1 MLTRLALR
9 VSLFA
14 ICTSLATGYST
25 FGDEREE
32 IKLRI
37 VQIEK
42 QAAQLLKEGRKDKVA
57 GLLRE
62 QEELMK
68 TLEGMN
74 SQGRFEGRGPSP
86 EQIEKFHKAAEQVHH
101 LRIASEHLKLAGMHD
116 MAGDLMRRVE
126 DIEQDLRNAKEK
138 ITQQMRADRA
148 DRADRPDRGDKEPP
162 RDQPQREPN
171 RKDQPERPR
180 AESRGPQNGG
190 PQNGG
195 PDGFI
200 HRLQEQLDQVRA
212 ENRELR
218 AMVEKIASSLR
229 QSDKPQ
235 IEKPQIDKPQLDKA
249 QTDKPQIEERM
260 LQFAERAIQRE
271 DKDKNGVLTPD
282 EFKGANGTSFSE
294 VDTNQDGKIDI
305 KEYATYRS
313 RR

>member
-86 EQIEKFHKAAEQVHH
+86 EQMEKFHKAAEQVHH

-138 ITQQMRADRA
+138 ITQQMRADRE
-148 DRADRPDRGDKEPP
+148 DKEPP

-218 AMVEKIASSLR
+218 TLVEKIASGLR

-235 IEKPQIDKPQLDKA
+235 IDKPQVDKPQIDKA

-260 LQFAERAIQRE
+260 LQFAERAIQRK
-271 DKDKNGVLTPD
+271 DTDKNGVLTPD
-282 EFKGANGTSFSE
+282 EFNASGTSFSD

-305 KEYATYRS
+305 KEYATYIS

>member
-1 MLTRLALR
+1 MLTRFALR

-37 VQIEK
+37 VEIEK

-86 EQIEKFHKAAEQVHH
+86 EQMAKFHKATEQVHH
-101 LRIASEHLKLAGMHD
+101 LRIASEHLKLAGMHE

-138 ITQQMRADRA
+138 MAQQMRGDRV
-148 DRADRPDRGDKEPP
+148 DKEPP

-180 AESRGPQNGG
+180 SESRGPQNGG
-190 PQNGG
+190 SQ
-195 PDGFI
+195 GFI
-200 HRLQEQLDQVRA
+200 DRLQEQLDQVRA

-218 AMVEKIASSLR
+218 MMVEKIASGLK

-235 IEKPQIDKPQLDKA
+235 IEKPEL
-249 QTDKPQIEERM
+249 EERM
-260 LQFAERAIQRE
+260 LQFVERAIQRE

-282 EFKGANGTSFSE
+282 EFKGSSGASFSE

>member
-1 MLTRLALR
+1 MLTRFALR

-14 ICTSLATGYST
+14 ICTSLASGYST

-37 VQIEK
+37 VQIKK
-42 QAAQLLKEGRKDKVA
+42 QAAQLLEEGRKDKAA

-68 TLEGMN
+68 RLDGMN
-74 SQGRFEGRGPSP
+74 AQGRFEGRGPSP
-86 EQIEKFHKAAEQVHH
+86 EQMEKFHKATEQVHH

-116 MAGDLMRRVE
+116 MAGDLMRHVE
-126 DIEQDLRNAKEK
+126 DIEQDLRNANLRNDKEK
-138 ITQQMRADRA
+138 MAQQMRGDRV
-148 DRADRPDRGDKEPP
+148 DRGDKEPP

-171 RKDQPERPR
+171 RRDQPERPR

-190 PQNGG
+190 SQNGG

-200 HRLQEQLDQVRA
+200 DRLQEQLDQVRA

-218 AMVEKIASSLR
+218 MMVEKIASGLK
-229 QSDKPQ
+229 QSDKPQVDKPQ
-235 IEKPQIDKPQLDKA
+235 IEKPEL
-249 QTDKPQIEERM
+249 EERM
-260 LQFAERAIQRE
+260 LQFAERAIQRK
-271 DKDKNGVLTPD
+271 DTDKNGVLTPD
-282 EFKGANGTSFSE
+282 EFKGANGTSFSD

-305 KEYATYRS
+305 KEYATYIS

>member
-86 EQIEKFHKAAEQVHH
+86 EQMEKFHKAAEQVHH

-148 DRADRPDRGDKEPP
+148 DRPDRGDKEPP

-190 PQNGG
+190 P
-195 PDGFI
+195 DGFI

-218 AMVEKIASSLR
+218 MMVEKIASGLM

-235 IEKPQIDKPQLDKA
+235 TDKPQTDKP

-282 EFKGANGTSFSE
+282 EFNTSGTSFSD

>member
-62 QEELMK
+62 QEELLK

-86 EQIEKFHKAAEQVHH
+86 EQMEKFHKAAEQVHH

-138 ITQQMRADRA
+138 MAQQM
-148 DRADRPDRGDKEPP
+148 RADRPDRGDKEPP

-190 PQNGG
+190 P
-195 PDGFI
+195 DGFI

-218 AMVEKIASSLR
+218 AMVEKIASGLR

-235 IEKPQIDKPQLDKA
+235 IDKPQVEKPQA
-249 QTDKPQIEERM
+249 DKPQIEERM
-260 LQFAERAIQRE
+260 LQFAERAIQRK
-271 DKDKNGVLTPD
+271 DTDKNGVLTPD
-282 EFKGANGTSFSE
+282 EFNASGTSFSD

-305 KEYATYRS
+305 KEYATYIS

>member
-1 MLTRLALR
+1 
-9 VSLFA
+9 
-14 ICTSLATGYST
+14 
-25 FGDEREE
+25 
-32 IKLRI
+32 
-37 VQIEK
+37 
-42 QAAQLLKEGRKDKVA
+42 
-57 GLLRE
+57 
-62 QEELMK
+62 LMK

-86 EQIEKFHKAAEQVHH
+86 EQMEKFHKAAEQVHH

-138 ITQQMRADRA
+138 MAQQMRADRE
-148 DRADRPDRGDKEPP
+148 DKEPP

-218 AMVEKIASSLR
+218 AMVEKIASGLM

-235 IEKPQIDKPQLDKA
+235 TDKPQIDKPQIDKPQIDKP

-260 LQFAERAIQRE
+260 LQFAERAIQRK
-271 DKDKNGVLTPD
+271 DTDKNGVLTPD
-282 EFKGANGTSFSE
+282 EFKGASGTSFSD

-305 KEYATYRS
+305 KEYATYIS

>member
-37 VQIEK
+37 VQIKK
-42 QAAQLLKEGRKDKVA
+42 QAAQLLEEGRKDKAA

-68 TLEGMN
+68 RLEGMN

-86 EQIEKFHKAAEQVHH
+86 EQMEKFHKAAEQVHH

-138 ITQQMRADRA
+138 MAQQMRG
-148 DRADRPDRGDKEPP
+148 DRPDRGDKEPP

-190 PQNGG
+190 SPNGG

-200 HRLQEQLDQVRA
+200 YRLQEQLDQVRA

-218 AMVEKIASSLR
+218 MMVEKIAGGLR

-235 IEKPQIDKPQLDKA
+235 TDKP

-260 LQFAERAIQRE
+260 LQFAEKAIQRE

-282 EFKGANGTSFSE
+282 EFKGASGTSFSE

>member
-86 EQIEKFHKAAEQVHH
+86 EQMEKFHKAAEQVHH

-138 ITQQMRADRA
+138 ITQQMRADRE
-148 DRADRPDRGDKEPP
+148 DKEPP

-235 IEKPQIDKPQLDKA
+235 IDKPQVDKPQIDKA

-260 LQFAERAIQRE
+260 LQFAERAIQRK

-282 EFKGANGTSFSE
+282 EFNASGTSFSD

-305 KEYATYRS
+305 KEYATYIS

>member
-1 MLTRLALR
+1 
-9 VSLFA
+9 
-14 ICTSLATGYST
+14 
-25 FGDEREE
+25 
-32 IKLRI
+32 
-37 VQIEK
+37 
-42 QAAQLLKEGRKDKVA
+42 
-57 GLLRE
+57 
-62 QEELMK
+62 LMK

-86 EQIEKFHKAAEQVHH
+86 EQMEKFHKAAEQVHH

-138 ITQQMRADRA
+138 MAPQMRADRE
-148 DRADRPDRGDKEPP
+148 DKEPP
-162 RDQPQREPN
+162 RDQPRREPN

-195 PDGFI
+195 SDGFI

-218 AMVEKIASSLR
+218 MMVEKIASGLM

-235 IEKPQIDKPQLDKA
+235 IQKPQIDKPQ
-249 QTDKPQIEERM
+249 TDKPQLEERM
-260 LQFAERAIQRE
+260 LQFAEKAIQRE

>member
-86 EQIEKFHKAAEQVHH
+86 EQMEKFHKAAEQVHH

-116 MAGDLMRRVE
+116 MAGDLMRRAE
-126 DIEQDLRNAKEK
+126 DVEQDLRNAKEK
-138 ITQQMRADRA
+138 MAQQMRGDREH
-148 DRADRPDRGDKEPP
+148 RGDKEPP

-190 PQNGG
+190 SPNGG

-218 AMVEKIASSLR
+218 MMVEKIASSLR
-229 QSDKPQ
+229 KSDKPQIDKPQ
-235 IEKPQIDKPQLDKA
+235 IEKPQL
-249 QTDKPQIEERM
+249 EERM

-282 EFKGANGTSFSE
+282 EFKGASGTSFSE

-305 KEYATYRS
+305 KEYATYIS

>member
-62 QEELMK
+62 QEELLK

-74 SQGRFEGRGPSP
+74 SQGRFEGRSPTP
-86 EQIEKFHKAAEQVHH
+86 EQMEKFHKAAEQVHH

-138 ITQQMRADRA
+138 MAQQM
-148 DRADRPDRGDKEPP
+148 RADRPDRGDKEPP

-190 PQNGG
+190 P
-195 PDGFI
+195 DGFI

-218 AMVEKIASSLR
+218 AMVEKIASGLM
-229 QSDKPQ
+229 QS
-235 IEKPQIDKPQLDKA
+235 E
-249 QTDKPQIEERM
+249 
-260 LQFAERAIQRE
+260 
-271 DKDKNGVLTPD
+271 
-282 EFKGANGTSFSE
+282 GANGTSFSE

>member
-1 MLTRLALR
+1 MLTRFALR

-14 ICTSLATGYST
+14 ICTSLASGYST

-37 VQIEK
+37 VQIKK
-42 QAAQLLKEGRKDKVA
+42 QAAQLLEEGRKDKAA

-62 QEELMK
+62 QEELMQI
-68 TLEGMN
+68 LDGMN

-86 EQIEKFHKAAEQVHH
+86 EQMEKFHKATEQVHH

-116 MAGDLMRRVE
+116 MAGDLMRRVK

-138 ITQQMRADRA
+138 ITLQMRGDRV
-148 DRADRPDRGDKEPP
+148 DRGDRGDKEPP

-190 PQNGG
+190 SQNGG

-200 HRLQEQLDQVRA
+200 DRLQEQLDQVRA

-218 AMVEKIASSLR
+218 MMVEKIASGLK
-229 QSDKPQ
+229 QSDKPQVDKPQ
-235 IEKPQIDKPQLDKA
+235 IEKPEL
-249 QTDKPQIEERM
+249 EERM
-260 LQFAERAIQRE
+260 LLFAERAIQRK
-271 DKDKNGVLTPD
+271 DTDKNGVLTPD
-282 EFKGANGTSFSE
+282 EFKGASGTSFSD

-305 KEYATYRS
+305 KEYATYIS

>member
-1 MLTRLALR
+1 MLTRFALR

-14 ICTSLATGYST
+14 ICTSLASGYST

-37 VQIEK
+37 VQIKK

-86 EQIEKFHKAAEQVHH
+86 EQMAKFHKATEQVHH
-101 LRIASEHLKLAGMHD
+101 LRIASEHLKLAGMHE

-138 ITQQMRADRA
+138 MAQQMRGDRV
-148 DRADRPDRGDKEPP
+148 DKEPP

-180 AESRGPQNGG
+180 SESRGPQNGG
-190 PQNGG
+190 SQ
-195 PDGFI
+195 GFI
-200 HRLQEQLDQVRA
+200 DRLQEQLDQVRA

-218 AMVEKIASSLR
+218 MMVEKIASGLK
-229 QSDKPQ
+229 QSDKPQVDKPQ
-235 IEKPQIDKPQLDKA
+235 IEKSEL
-249 QTDKPQIEERM
+249 EERM
-260 LQFAERAIQRE
+260 LQFVERAIQRE

-282 EFKGANGTSFSE
+282 EFKGSSGASFSE

>member
-86 EQIEKFHKAAEQVHH
+86 EQMEKFHKAAEQVHH

-138 ITQQMRADRA
+138 MAQQMRA
-148 DRADRPDRGDKEPP
+148 DRADRPDRGNKEPP

-190 PQNGG
+190 P
-195 PDGFI
+195 DGFI

-218 AMVEKIASSLR
+218 EMVEKIASGLR
-229 QSDKPQ
+229 QSDKPR
-235 IEKPQIDKPQLDKA
+235 IDKPQVEKP

-260 LQFAERAIQRE
+260 LQFAERAIQRK
-271 DKDKNGVLTPD
+271 DTDKNGVLTPD
-282 EFKGANGTSFSE
+282 EFNASGTSFSD
-294 VDTNQDGKIDI
+294 VDTNQDGKIDL
-305 KEYATYRS
+305 KEYATYIS

>member
-62 QEELMK
+62 QEELLK

-86 EQIEKFHKAAEQVHH
+86 EQMEKFHKAAEQVHH

-138 ITQQMRADRA
+138 MAQQM
-148 DRADRPDRGDKEPP
+148 RADRPDRGDKEPP

-190 PQNGG
+190 P
-195 PDGFI
+195 DGFI

-218 AMVEKIASSLR
+218 AMVEKIASGLR

-235 IEKPQIDKPQLDKA
+235 IDKPQVEKP

-260 LQFAERAIQRE
+260 LQFAEKAIQRE

-282 EFKGANGTSFSE
+282 EFKGANGIPFSE

>member
-1 MLTRLALR
+1 MLTRFALR

-14 ICTSLATGYST
+14 ICTSLASGYST

-37 VQIEK
+37 IEIKK
-42 QAAQLLKEGRKDKVA
+42 QAAQLLEEGRKDKAA

-68 TLEGMN
+68 RLDGMN
-74 SQGRFEGRGPSP
+74 AQGRFEGRGSSP
-86 EQIEKFHKAAEQVHH
+86 EQMEKFHKATEQVHH

-116 MAGDLMRRVE
+116 MAVDLMRRAE
-126 DIEQDLRNAKEK
+126 DIEQDLRNAKGK
-138 ITQQMRADRA
+138 MAQQMRGDRV
-148 DRADRPDRGDKEPP
+148 DRGDRGDKEPP

-180 AESRGPQNGG
+180 SESRGPQNGG
-190 PQNGG
+190 SQ
-195 PDGFI
+195 GFI
-200 HRLQEQLDQVRA
+200 DRLQEQLDQVRA

-218 AMVEKIASSLR
+218 MMVEKIASGLK

-235 IEKPQIDKPQLDKA
+235 IEKSEL
-249 QTDKPQIEERM
+249 EERM
-260 LQFAERAIQRE
+260 LQFVERAIQRE

-282 EFKGANGTSFSE
+282 EFKGSSGASFSE

-313 RR
+313 RRY

>member
-1 MLTRLALR
+1 MLTRFALR
-9 VSLFA
+9 VFLFA
-14 ICTSLATGYST
+14 ICASLASGYST

-37 VQIEK
+37 VEIEK

-68 TLEGMN
+68 RLDGMN

-86 EQIEKFHKAAEQVHH
+86 EQMEKLHKATEQVHH
-101 LRIASEHLKLAGMHD
+101 LRIASEHLKLAGMHE

-138 ITQQMRADRA
+138 MAQQMRG
-148 DRADRPDRGDKEPP
+148 DRGDKEPP
-162 RDQPQREPN
+162 RDQHQREPN

-180 AESRGPQNGG
+180 SESRGPQNGG
-190 PQNGG
+190 SQ
-195 PDGFI
+195 GFI
-200 HRLQEQLDQVRA
+200 DRLQEQLDQVRA

-218 AMVEKIASSLR
+218 MMVEKIASGLR

-235 IEKPQIDKPQLDKA
+235 V
-249 QTDKPQIEERM
+249 DKPQIEKSELEERM
-260 LQFAERAIQRE
+260 LQFVERAIQRE

-282 EFKGANGTSFSE
+282 EFRGANGTSFSD

>member
-74 SQGRFEGRGPSP
+74 SQGRFEVRGPSP
-86 EQIEKFHKAAEQVHH
+86 EQMEKFHQAAEQVHH

-148 DRADRPDRGDKEPP
+148 DRPDRGDKEPP

-190 PQNGG
+190 P
-195 PDGFI
+195 DGFI

-218 AMVEKIASSLR
+218 AMVEKIASGLR

-235 IEKPQIDKPQLDKA
+235 IEKPQIDKPQIDKA

>member
-42 QAAQLLKEGRKDKVA
+42 QAAQLLEEGRKDKAA

-62 QEELMK
+62 QEELMQI
-68 TLEGMN
+68 LEGMN
-74 SQGRFEGRGPSP
+74 SQGRFEGRDPSP
-86 EQIEKFHKAAEQVHH
+86 EQMEKFHKAAEQVHH
-101 LRIASEHLKLAGMHD
+101 LRIASEHLKLAGMHE

-126 DIEQDLRNAKEK
+126 DIEQDLRNAKGK
-138 ITQQMRADRA
+138 MAQQMRG
-148 DRADRPDRGDKEPP
+148 DRPDRGDKEPP

-171 RKDQPERPR
+171 RKNQPERPR

-190 PQNGG
+190 SQNGG

-235 IEKPQIDKPQLDKA
+235 
-249 QTDKPQIEERM
+249 TDQPQIEERM

-282 EFKGANGTSFSE
+282 EFKGASGTSFSD

>member
-1 MLTRLALR
+1 MLTRFALR
-9 VSLFA
+9 VALFA
-14 ICTSLATGYST
+14 ICTSLASGYST

-37 VQIEK
+37 IEIKK
-42 QAAQLLKEGRKDKVA
+42 QAAQLLEEGRKDKAA

-68 TLEGMN
+68 RLDGMN

-86 EQIEKFHKAAEQVHH
+86 EQMEKLHKATEQVHH

-126 DIEQDLRNAKEK
+126 DMEQDLRNAKEK
-138 ITQQMRADRA
+138 MAQQMRGDRV
-148 DRADRPDRGDKEPP
+148 DKEPP

-180 AESRGPQNGG
+180 SESRGPQNGG
-190 PQNGG
+190 SQ
-195 PDGFI
+195 GFI
-200 HRLQEQLDQVRA
+200 DRLQEQLDQVRA

-218 AMVEKIASSLR
+218 MMVEKIASGLR

-235 IEKPQIDKPQLDKA
+235 V
-249 QTDKPQIEERM
+249 DKPQIEKSELEERM
-260 LQFAERAIQRE
+260 LQFVERAIQRE

-282 EFKGANGTSFSE
+282 EFRGANGTSFSD

>member
-1 MLTRLALR
+1 MLTRFALR

-14 ICTSLATGYST
+14 ICTSLSSGYST
-25 FGDEREE
+25 YGDEREE

-37 VQIEK
+37 VQIKK
-42 QAAQLLKEGRKDKVA
+42 QAAQLLEEGRKDKAA

-68 TLEGMN
+68 RLDGMN

-86 EQIEKFHKAAEQVHH
+86 EQMEKFHKATEQVHH

-138 ITQQMRADRA
+138 ITQQMRGDRV
-148 DRADRPDRGDKEPP
+148 DRGDKEPP

-190 PQNGG
+190 SQNGG

-200 HRLQEQLDQVRA
+200 DRLQEQLDQVRA

-218 AMVEKIASSLR
+218 MMVEKIASGLK
-229 QSDKPQ
+229 QTDKPQVDKPQ
-235 IEKPQIDKPQLDKA
+235 IEKPEL
-249 QTDKPQIEERM
+249 EERM
-260 LQFAERAIQRE
+260 LQFAERAIQRK
-271 DKDKNGVLTPD
+271 DTDKNGALTPD
-282 EFKGANGTSFSE
+282 EFKGASGTSFSD

-305 KEYATYRS
+305 KEYATFIS

>member
-14 ICTSLATGYST
+14 ICTSLASGYST

-62 QEELMK
+62 QEELLK

-74 SQGRFEGRGPSP
+74 SQGRFEGRGPTP
-86 EQIEKFHKAAEQVHH
+86 EQMEKFHKAAEQVHH

-138 ITQQMRADRA
+138 MAQQMRADRP
-148 DRADRPDRGDKEPP
+148 DRPDRGDKEPP

-190 PQNGG
+190 P
-195 PDGFI
+195 DGFI

-218 AMVEKIASSLR
+218 AMVEKIASGLM
-229 QSDKPQ
+229 QSD
-235 IEKPQIDKPQLDKA
+235 KPQIDKPQVEKPQA
-249 QTDKPQIEERM
+249 DKPQIEERM

-282 EFKGANGTSFSE
+282 EFKGASGTSFSE
-294 VDTNQDGKIDI
+294 VDTNQDGKIDN

>member
-1 MLTRLALR
+1 MLTRFALR
-9 VSLFA
+9 VALFA
-14 ICTSLATGYST
+14 ICTSLASGYST

-37 VQIEK
+37 IEIKK
-42 QAAQLLKEGRKDKVA
+42 QAAQLLEEGRKDKAA

-68 TLEGMN
+68 RLDGMN

-86 EQIEKFHKAAEQVHH
+86 EQMEKLHKATEQVHH

-126 DIEQDLRNAKEK
+126 DMEQDLRNAKEK
-138 ITQQMRADRA
+138 MAQQMRGDRV
-148 DRADRPDRGDKEPP
+148 DKEPP

-180 AESRGPQNGG
+180 SESRGPQNGG
-190 PQNGG
+190 SQ
-195 PDGFI
+195 GFI
-200 HRLQEQLDQVRA
+200 DRLQEQLDQVRA

-218 AMVEKIASSLR
+218 MMVEKIASGLK
-229 QSDKPQ
+229 QSDKPQVDKPQ
-235 IEKPQIDKPQLDKA
+235 IEKSEL
-249 QTDKPQIEERM
+249 EERM
-260 LQFAERAIQRE
+260 LQFVERAIQRE

-282 EFKGANGTSFSE
+282 EFRGANGTSFSD

>member
-1 MLTRLALR
+1 MLTRFALR

-14 ICTSLATGYST
+14 ICTGLASGYST

-37 VQIEK
+37 IEIKK
-42 QAAQLLKEGRKDKVA
+42 QAAQLLEEGRKDKAA

-62 QEELMK
+62 QEVLMK
-68 TLEGMN
+68 RLDGMN

-86 EQIEKFHKAAEQVHH
+86 EQMEKFHKAAEQVHH
-101 LRIASEHLKLAGMHD
+101 LRVASEHLKLAGMHD

-126 DIEQDLRNAKEK
+126 DIEQDLRNANLRNDKEK
-138 ITQQMRADRA
+138 MAPQMRGDRV
-148 DRADRPDRGDKEPP
+148 DRGDKEPP

-171 RKDQPERPR
+171 RRDQPEGPR

-190 PQNGG
+190 TQNGG
-195 PDGFI
+195 PERFI
-200 HRLQEQLDQVRA
+200 NRLQEQLDQVRA

-218 AMVEKIASSLR
+218 MMVEKIASGLR

-235 IEKPQIDKPQLDKA
+235 I
-249 QTDKPQIEERM
+249 DKPQIEERM
-260 LQFAERAIQRE
+260 LQFAEKAIQRE
-271 DKDKNGVLTPD
+271 DKDKNGFLTPD
-282 EFKGANGTSFSE
+282 EFKGSSGTSFSE

>member
-1 MLTRLALR
+1 MLTRFALR

-37 VQIEK
+37 VEIEK

-86 EQIEKFHKAAEQVHH
+86 EQMAKFHKATEQVHH

-116 MAGDLMRRVE
+116 MAGDLMRRAE

-138 ITQQMRADRA
+138 MAQQMRGDRV
-148 DRADRPDRGDKEPP
+148 DKEPP

-180 AESRGPQNGG
+180 SESRGPQNGG
-190 PQNGG
+190 SQ
-195 PDGFI
+195 GFI
-200 HRLQEQLDQVRA
+200 DRLQEQLDQVRA

-218 AMVEKIASSLR
+218 MMVEKIASGLK
-229 QSDKPQ
+229 QSDKPQVDKPQ
-235 IEKPQIDKPQLDKA
+235 IEKSEL
-249 QTDKPQIEERM
+249 EERM
-260 LQFAERAIQRE
+260 LQFVERAIQRE

-282 EFKGANGTSFSE
+282 EFKGSSGASFSE

>member
-14 ICTSLATGYST
+14 ICTSLTTGYST

-37 VQIEK
+37 VQIKK
-42 QAAQLLKEGRKDKVA
+42 QAAQLLEEGRKDKAA

-68 TLEGMN
+68 RLDGMN

-86 EQIEKFHKAAEQVHH
+86 EQMEKFHKAAEQVHH

-116 MAGDLMRRVE
+116 MAGDLMRRAE

-138 ITQQMRADRA
+138 ITQQMRGDRA
-148 DRADRPDRGDKEPP
+148 DRGDKEPP

-190 PQNGG
+190 P
-195 PDGFI
+195 DGFI

-218 AMVEKIASSLR
+218 TMVEKIASSLR

-235 IEKPQIDKPQLDKA
+235 IDKP

-260 LQFAERAIQRE
+260 LQFAEKSIQRE

>member
-62 QEELMK
+62 QEGLMK

-86 EQIEKFHKAAEQVHH
+86 EQMEKFHKAAEQVHH

-126 DIEQDLRNAKEK
+126 DIEQDLRNANLRNDKEK
-138 ITQQMRADRA
+138 MAQQMRGDRV
-148 DRADRPDRGDKEPP
+148 DRGDKEPP

-171 RKDQPERPR
+171 RRDQPERPR

-190 PQNGG
+190 SQNGG

-200 HRLQEQLDQVRA
+200 DRLQEQLDQVRA

-218 AMVEKIASSLR
+218 MMVEKIASGLK
-229 QSDKPQ
+229 QSDKPQVDKPQ
-235 IEKPQIDKPQLDKA
+235 IEKPEL
-249 QTDKPQIEERM
+249 EERM
-260 LQFAERAIQRE
+260 LLFAERAIQRK
-271 DKDKNGVLTPD
+271 DTDKNGVLTPD
-282 EFKGANGTSFSE
+282 EFKGANVTSFSD

-305 KEYATYRS
+305 KEYATYIS

>member
-37 VQIEK
+37 VQIKK
-42 QAAQLLKEGRKDKVA
+42 QAAQLLEEGRKDKAA

-68 TLEGMN
+68 RLDGMN

-86 EQIEKFHKAAEQVHH
+86 EQMEKFHKATEQVHH

-116 MAGDLMRRVE
+116 MAGDLMRRAE
-126 DIEQDLRNAKEK
+126 DIEQDLRNANLRNDKEK
-138 ITQQMRADRA
+138 MAPQMRGDRV
-148 DRADRPDRGDKEPP
+148 DRGDKAPP

-190 PQNGG
+190 P
-195 PDGFI
+195 DGFI

-218 AMVEKIASSLR
+218 MMVEKIASSLR

-235 IEKPQIDKPQLDKA
+235 I
-249 QTDKPQIEERM
+249 DKPQIEKPQLEERM
-260 LQFAERAIQRE
+260 LQFAEKAIQRE

-282 EFKGANGTSFSE
+282 EFKGASGTSFSE

>member
-86 EQIEKFHKAAEQVHH
+86 EQMEKFHKAAEQVHH

-116 MAGDLMRRVE
+116 MAGDLMRRAE

-138 ITQQMRADRA
+138 MAQQMRG
-148 DRADRPDRGDKEPP
+148 DRPDRGDKEPP

-218 AMVEKIASSLR
+218 AMVEKVAGGLR
-229 QSDKPQ
+229 QSDKPKIDKPQ
-235 IEKPQIDKPQLDKA
+235 IEKPQL
-249 QTDKPQIEERM
+249 EERM

-305 KEYATYRS
+305 MEYATYRS

>member
-1 MLTRLALR
+1 MLTRFALR

-37 VQIEK
+37 VEIEK

-86 EQIEKFHKAAEQVHH
+86 EQMAKFHKATEQVHH
-101 LRIASEHLKLAGMHD
+101 LRIASEHLKLAGMHE

-138 ITQQMRADRA
+138 MAQQMRGDRV
-148 DRADRPDRGDKEPP
+148 DKEPP

-180 AESRGPQNGG
+180 SESRGPQNGG
-190 PQNGG
+190 SQ
-195 PDGFI
+195 GFI
-200 HRLQEQLDQVRA
+200 DRLQEQLDQVRA

-218 AMVEKIASSLR
+218 MMVEKIASGLK
-229 QSDKPQ
+229 QSDKPQVDKPQ
-235 IEKPQIDKPQLDKA
+235 IEKSEL
-249 QTDKPQIEERM
+249 EERM
-260 LQFAERAIQRE
+260 LQFVERAIQRE

-282 EFKGANGTSFSE
+282 EFKGVSGTSFSD

>member
-1 MLTRLALR
+1 MLTRFALR

-14 ICTSLATGYST
+14 ICTSLASGYST

-37 VQIEK
+37 VQIKK
-42 QAAQLLKEGRKDKVA
+42 QAAQLLEEGRKDKAA

-68 TLEGMN
+68 RLDGMN

-86 EQIEKFHKAAEQVHH
+86 EQMGKFHKATEQVHH
-101 LRIASEHLKLAGMHD
+101 LRIASEHLKLAGMHE

-138 ITQQMRADRA
+138 MAQQMRGDRV
-148 DRADRPDRGDKEPP
+148 DKEPP

-180 AESRGPQNGG
+180 SESRGPQNGG
-190 PQNGG
+190 SQ
-195 PDGFI
+195 GFI
-200 HRLQEQLDQVRA
+200 DRLQEQLDQVRA

-218 AMVEKIASSLR
+218 MMVEKIASGLK
-229 QSDKPQ
+229 QSDKPQVDKPQ
-235 IEKPQIDKPQLDKA
+235 IEKSEL
-249 QTDKPQIEERM
+249 EERM
-260 LQFAERAIQRE
+260 LQFVERAIQRE

-282 EFKGANGTSFSE
+282 EFKGSSGASFSE

-313 RR
+313 RRY

>member
-1 MLTRLALR
+1 MLTRFALR

-14 ICTSLATGYST
+14 ICTSLASGYST

-37 VQIEK
+37 VQIKK
-42 QAAQLLKEGRKDKVA
+42 QAAQLLEEGRKDKAA

-68 TLEGMN
+68 RLDGMN
-74 SQGRFEGRGPSP
+74 SQRRFEGRGPSP
-86 EQIEKFHKAAEQVHH
+86 EQMGKFHKATEQVHH

-126 DIEQDLRNAKEK
+126 DIEQDLRNANLRNDKEEMAP
-138 ITQQMRADRA
+138 QMRGDRV
-148 DRADRPDRGDKEPP
+148 DRGDKEPP

-190 PQNGG
+190 SQNGG

-200 HRLQEQLDQVRA
+200 DRLQEQLDQVRA

-218 AMVEKIASSLR
+218 MMVEKIASGLK
-229 QSDKPQ
+229 QTDKPQVDKPQ
-235 IEKPQIDKPQLDKA
+235 IEKPEL
-249 QTDKPQIEERM
+249 EERM
-260 LQFAERAIQRE
+260 LQFAERAIQRK
-271 DKDKNGVLTPD
+271 DTDKNGALTPD
-282 EFKGANGTSFSE
+282 EFKGASGTSFSD

>member
-37 VQIEK
+37 VEIKK
-42 QAAQLLKEGRKDKVA
+42 QAAQLLEEGRKDNAA

-68 TLEGMN
+68 RLDGMN

-86 EQIEKFHKAAEQVHH
+86 EQMEKFHKATEQVHH

-116 MAGDLMRRVE
+116 MAGDLMRRAE
-126 DIEQDLRNAKEK
+126 DVEQDLRNAKEK
-138 ITQQMRADRA
+138 ITQQMRA
-148 DRADRPDRGDKEPP
+148 DRGDKEPP

-190 PQNGG
+190 SPNGG

-218 AMVEKIASSLR
+218 MMVEKIASSLR
-229 QSDKPQ
+229 KSDKPQIDKPQ
-235 IEKPQIDKPQLDKA
+235 IEKPQL
-249 QTDKPQIEERM
+249 EERM

-282 EFKGANGTSFSE
+282 EFKGASGTSFSE

>member
-1 MLTRLALR
+1 MLTRFALR

-37 VQIEK
+37 VEIEK

-86 EQIEKFHKAAEQVHH
+86 EQMAKFHKATEQVHH
-101 LRIASEHLKLAGMHD
+101 LRIASEHLKLAGMHE

-138 ITQQMRADRA
+138 MAQQMRGDRV
-148 DRADRPDRGDKEPP
+148 DKEPP

-180 AESRGPQNGG
+180 SESRGPQNGG
-190 PQNGG
+190 SQ
-195 PDGFI
+195 GFI
-200 HRLQEQLDQVRA
+200 DRLQEQLDQVRA

-218 AMVEKIASSLR
+218 MMVEKIASGLK

-235 IEKPQIDKPQLDKA
+235 VDKPQVE
-249 QTDKPQIEERM
+249 KPELEERM
-260 LQFAERAIQRE
+260 LQFVERAIQRE

-282 EFKGANGTSFSE
+282 EFRGANGTSFSD

-313 RR
+313 RRY

>member
-1 MLTRLALR
+1 LR

-14 ICTSLATGYST
+14 ICTSLASGYST

-37 VQIEK
+37 VEIEK
-42 QAAQLLKEGRKDKVA
+42 QAAQLLEEGRKDKAA

-68 TLEGMN
+68 RLDGMN

-86 EQIEKFHKAAEQVHH
+86 EQMEKLHKATEQVHH

-126 DIEQDLRNAKEK
+126 DMEQDLRNAKEK
-138 ITQQMRADRA
+138 MAQQMRGDRV
-148 DRADRPDRGDKEPP
+148 DKEPP

-180 AESRGPQNGG
+180 SESRGPQNGG
-190 PQNGG
+190 SQ
-195 PDGFI
+195 GFI
-200 HRLQEQLDQVRA
+200 DRLQEQLDQVRA

-218 AMVEKIASSLR
+218 MMVEKIASGLK
-229 QSDKPQ
+229 QSDKPQVDKPQ
-235 IEKPQIDKPQLDKA
+235 IEKSEL
-249 QTDKPQIEERM
+249 EERM
-260 LQFAERAIQRE
+260 LQFVERAIQRE

-282 EFKGANGTSFSE
+282 EFKGSSGASFSE

>member
-86 EQIEKFHKAAEQVHH
+86 EQMEKFHKAAEQVHH

-138 ITQQMRADRA
+138 ITQQMRADRE
-148 DRADRPDRGDKEPP
+148 DKEPP

-218 AMVEKIASSLR
+218 TLVEKIASGLR

-235 IEKPQIDKPQLDKA
+235 IDKPQVDKPQIDKA

-260 LQFAERAIQRE
+260 LQFAERAIQRK

-282 EFKGANGTSFSE
+282 EFNASGTSFSD

-305 KEYATYRS
+305 KEYATYIS

>member
-37 VQIEK
+37 VQIKK
-42 QAAQLLKEGRKDKVA
+42 QAAQLLEEGRKDKAA

-68 TLEGMN
+68 RLDGMN

-86 EQIEKFHKAAEQVHH
+86 EQMEKFHKATEQVHH

-116 MAGDLMRRVE
+116 MAGDLMRRAE

-138 ITQQMRADRA
+138 MAQQMRG
-148 DRADRPDRGDKEPP
+148 DRPDRGDKEPP

-218 AMVEKIASSLR
+218 AMVEKVAGGLR

-235 IEKPQIDKPQLDKA
+235 I
-249 QTDKPQIEERM
+249 DKPQIEERM
-260 LQFAERAIQRE
+260 LQFAEKAIQRE

-282 EFKGANGTSFSE
+282 EFKGASGTSFSE

>member
-1 MLTRLALR
+1 MLTRFALR

-14 ICTSLATGYST
+14 ICTSLASGYST

-37 VQIEK
+37 IEIKK
-42 QAAQLLKEGRKDKVA
+42 QAAQLLEEGRKDKAA

-68 TLEGMN
+68 RLDGMN
-74 SQGRFEGRGPSP
+74 AQGRFEGRGPSP
-86 EQIEKFHKAAEQVHH
+86 EQMGKFHKATEQVHH

-126 DIEQDLRNAKEK
+126 DIEQDLRNANLRNDKEK
-138 ITQQMRADRA
+138 MAPQMRGDRV
-148 DRADRPDRGDKEPP
+148 DRGDKEPP

-190 PQNGG
+190 SQNGG

-200 HRLQEQLDQVRA
+200 DRLQEQLDQVRA

-218 AMVEKIASSLR
+218 MMVEKIASGLK
-229 QSDKPQ
+229 QSDKPQVDKPQ
-235 IEKPQIDKPQLDKA
+235 IEKPEL
-249 QTDKPQIEERM
+249 EERM
-260 LQFAERAIQRE
+260 LLFAERAIQRK
-271 DKDKNGVLTPD
+271 DTDKNGVLTPD
-282 EFKGANGTSFSE
+282 EFKGANGTSFSD

-313 RR
+313 RRY